1 MAPLSQEAKLA
12 DEVSAHC
19 NISTNAVLRVFYA
32 LKDLGY
38 TIERTEKQV
47 AKLAKKLKESETPTN
62 VDANESEPVTL
73 SEGTA

>member
-1 MAPLSQEAKLA
+1 MAHLSQEAKLA

-38 TIERTEKQV
+38 KLELTGKQMD
-47 AKLAKKLKESETPTN
+47 KLAEELKEPET
-62 VDANESEPVTL
+62 ESGVADESKPVTL
-73 SEGTA
+73 SESAA